1 MFISWISLSQIV
13 WNYQNQIIILGKQSK
28 RNINWE
34 EFLSMASSF
43 SLVVKAEDLWLRGLC
58 FKPLLMNLFIML
70 YLLGSKSTRKMINV
84 NFPTYLALMHVL
96 LCANNGSIFKTIKS
110 NQINTN
116 CSLAG
121 FIQFK
126 ICKNLIDSESKY
138 KTWPIRRLLSCIWHL
153 IW

>member
-1 MFISWISLSQIV
+1 VFISWISLSQIV

-58 FKPLLMNLFIML
+58 FKPLLMSLFIML
-70 YLLGSKSTRKMINV
+70 YLLGSKSTSKMINV
-84 NFPTYLALMHVL
+84 TFPTYLTLMYVL
-96 LCANNGSIFKTIKS
+96 WCNNNGSIFKAIRS
-110 NQINTN
+110 SQINTN
-116 CSLAG
+116 WSLEV

-126 ICKNLIDSESKY
+126 MCKNLLNSGSKS
-138 KTWPIRRLLSCIWHL
+138 KTWPIKMLSCIWYL
-153 IW
+153 I